1 MIINIYI
8 KYNMPNLFYRN
19 YSSRIKKN
27 IYINYYYIF
36 GIAIIP
42 LVFYKNK
49 PPKLF
54 NFICN
59 DNSDNSN

>member
-1 MIINIYI
+1 
-8 KYNMPNLFYRN
+8 MPNLFYRN

-36 GIAIIP
+36 GIAIMP

>member
-1 MIINIYI
+1 
-8 KYNMPNLFYRN
+8 MPNLFYRN

-36 GIAIIP
+36 GIAIMP

-49 PPKLF
+49 LPRLF

-59 DNSDNSN
+59 